1 VRRLLL
7 LLLLLLLAAPAVLA
21 DDLTVT
27 HISRLPEL
35 DYVWAS
41 ANPTRDGWPAVGQE
55 IVWRANVRNFSPH
68 EVTAGA
74 RWTLDG
80 VTIARGTQTF
90 AANATTAVDLPS
102 TWSFDRHR
110 LAFEV
115 DAVPGEE
122 STSNNRLEVFTDALS
137 VGFWVEQS
145 LYDFFRAR
153 QHDLGVG
160 STCWENWAQRLV
172 GFYNH
177 MAAMAVYP
185 ETPNGVVDRWRI
197 EKIVV
202 VPDGALP
209 LAPPIV
215 PQRGRDP
222 SGANTQPD
230 VRDRSVDL
238 MWGFRAVA
246 VGSYGD
252 TRTATLANP
261 FYVAPLIV
269 HELGHARYLTD
280 VYGFDVVDQ
289 PPAFVNPFGLSHATQ
304 FQGLMNRDF
313 TFIDRYSAVCL
324 NLIAGARATRGNY
337 DEPENIGAFLN
348 DLPAENR
355 LTIRDAGG
363 APLANAEV
371 EIFQSTLDRYEEWFA
386 TDYGDVPDLR
396 LQTDA
401 NGQVFVGRCPFSRDG
416 VVVNF
421 WRGSNTVAILRVNH
435 ALYGFLESAAFN
447 MEYWRGHRELGEVDV
462 VVSDRGDVCGVDGPT
477 IFDVKEDDGAVT
489 LRWAGVDGA
498 TSYRVMAAP
507 DGGAPQTVVATTKT
521 SATARLAGGVYLWIE
536 AERAD
541 CPSVRS
547 STSHVVVTARGRAAA
562 H

>member
-1 VRRLLL
+1 VHA
-7 LLLLLLLAAPAVLA
+7 LLLAVLLSTSAP
-21 DDLTVT
+21 DLTVT

-41 ANPTRDGWPAVGQE
+41 ANPTRDGWPADGQQ
-55 IVWRANVRNFSPH
+55 IVWRANVKNFSPAA
-68 EVTAGA
+68 VTAGY

-80 VTIARGTQTF
+80 ITIASGTQSF

-115 DAVPGEE
+115 W
-122 STSNNRLEVFTDALS
+122 NNRLEVFTDALS

-145 LYDFFRAR
+145 VYDFFRAH
-153 QHDLGVG
+153 QPDLGVG

-172 GFYNH
+172 GFYND
-177 MAAMAVYP
+177 MAAMADVA
-185 ETPNGVVDRWRI
+185 DRWRI

-209 LAPPIV
+209 LAPPVV
-215 PQRGRDP
+215 PRRGRDP
-222 SGANTQPD
+222 SAAATQPD
-230 VRDRSVDL
+230 VRDRTVDL
-238 MWGFRAVA
+238 MWGFPATT

-261 FYVAPLIV
+261 FYIAPLII

-280 VYGFDVVDQ
+280 VYGFDVLDQ
-289 PPAFVNPFGLSHATQ
+289 PPAFVNALGVTHATQ

-313 TFIDRYSAVCL
+313 TFIDRYSAAAL
-324 NLIAGARATRGNY
+324 NRIAGARATRGNY
-337 DEPENIGAFLN
+337 NEPENIGAFLN

-355 LTIRDAGG
+355 VTIRDASG
-363 APLANAEV
+363 APLANADV
-371 EIFQSTLDRYEEWFA
+371 EIFQSRIDTFDEWYA
-386 TDYGDVPDLR
+386 TDYDAVPDLTLR
-396 LQTDA
+396 TDA
-401 NGQVFVGRCPFSRDG
+401 NGQVLVDRCPFSRDG

-435 ALYGFLESAAFN
+435 ALFGFLESAAFN
-447 MEYWRGHRELGEVDV
+447 MEYWRGHTQLGDYDV
-462 VVSDRGDVCGVDGPT
+462 VVSEGGDVCAADAVSTLEPHESG
-477 IFDVKEDDGAVT
+477 GAVT
-489 LRWAGVDGA
+489 FSWAGVEGA
-498 TSYRVMAAP
+498 TAYRVMVAP
-507 DGGAPQTVVATTKT
+507 HEVVATTTQT
-521 SATARLAGGVYLWIE
+521 SATVRLPAGSVYWWIE
-536 AERAD
+536 ADRGG

-547 STSHVVVTARGRAAA
+547 STSRLVVAAPARHRAAR
-562 H
+562 